1 MKLSI
6 VTINYNNAEGLER
19 TIRSV
24 EAQARSGFEYIV
36 VDGGSDDGSGEIVAR
51 HGASIDKAIVGP
63 DTGPFCAMNK
73 GAGAASGEYLL
84 FLNSGDSLAR
94 PDSLAPAL
102 PRLEGKDFYY
112 ADALFSSGRNERI
125 HRFPDVLD
133 FDFVF
138 EGALNH
144 QNTFVR
150 RSYLSDMGG
159 YDERFKIV
167 SDWAFMVRAFYD
179 GTPDYERL
187 PFVVAKFELGGS
199 SGKRSNQAR
208 VLDEKRRFLE
218 SMDPH
223 IGGALAKYVEIIDGD
238 YARACARFRHK
249 NALAGIERALGLGMR
264 LLVRMGL

>member
-24 EAQARSGFEYIV
+24 EAQARRGFEYIV
-36 VDGGSDDGSGEIVAR
+36 VDGGSGDGSAEVIAR
-51 HGASIDKAIVGP
+51 HGGSIDRAIIGP

-73 GAGAASGEYLL
+73 GAVAASGEYLL
-84 FLNSGDSLAR
+84 FLNSGDALAG

-112 ADALFSSGRNERI
+112 ADALFSRGCHEWVN
-125 HRFPDVLD
+125 RFPDLLD
-133 FDFVF
+133 FDYVL

-150 RSYLSDMGG
+150 RSYLAEMGG

-167 SDWAFMVRAFYD
+167 SDWAFMVRAFFD

-199 SGKRSNQAR
+199 SGKRSNRAR
-208 VLDEKRRFLE
+208 VLEEKRRFLE
-218 SMDPH
+218 SMDPRV
-223 IGGALAKYVEIIDGD
+223 GGALARYLELSDGD
-238 YARACARFRHK
+238 YARARARCRHK
-249 NALAGIERALGLGMR
+249 RALAGIEKALGLGMR
-264 LLVRMGL
+264 ILVRMGL